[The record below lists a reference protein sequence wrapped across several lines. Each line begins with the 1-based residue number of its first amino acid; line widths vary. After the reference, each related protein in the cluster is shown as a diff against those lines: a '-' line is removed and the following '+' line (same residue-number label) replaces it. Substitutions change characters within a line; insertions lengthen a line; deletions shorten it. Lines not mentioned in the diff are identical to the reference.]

1 MLDWIALK
9 HPFFIHVPVA
19 AGLLLPFA
27 LLAAQ
32 RPGRGIKPWWTACRY
47 LGWTGILG
55 CILAVVSGYFWARQM
70 GMIQPGRYLV
80 QVLPGNELQE
90 LMRRHQLFALTALP
104 WGLLTLL
111 SLYRRRQ
118 EHQGLGFL
126 PLLLGSL
133 WCASLLGAGYY
144 GGRMT
149 HPPQAMAALADEA
162 TKPPPPLDPSMKA
175 SSKTAEADPE
185 EDAPLRALDYL
196 SLEPMHADYVKSP
209 QHGGRWI
216 RVWATPS
223 ASEAYQ
229 EGRPIPAG
237 SYVVMSSLEDRFGR
251 PGTEPGPLYMIE
263 MMGDKKPRLTF
274 YWPRV
279 PEGKR
284 GEAAGQSRAYW
295 RGEDPNLKGCL
306 FCHSNGTEEKEQ
318 RSSIVWRPRPVRPAP
333 SEAPAAE

>member
-1 MLDWIALK
+1 MFDWIALK
-9 HPFFIHVPVA
+9 HPFFIHLPVA

-27 LLAAQ
+27 LMAAQ

-47 LGWTGILG
+47 LGWTGIFGAL
-55 CILAVVSGYFWARQM
+55 LAAVSGYFWARQM
-70 GMIQPGRYLV
+70 GMIPPGQYLV
-80 QVLPGNELQE
+80 QVQPGNELQE

-118 EHQGLGFL
+118 EHQGLGLL
-126 PLLLGSL
+126 PLFLGSL

-149 HPPQAMAALADEA
+149 HPTLPIRAASDEA
-162 TKPPPPLDPSMKA
+162 TRPPPPLEPGMKDA
-175 SSKTAEADPE
+175 AKAAPDE
-185 EDAPLRALDYL
+185 EEEEAPLRALDYL
-196 SLEPMHADYVKSP
+196 SLEPMHADPVKSP

-223 ASEAYQ
+223 ASEAYK

-251 PGTEPGPLYMIE
+251 PSAEPGPLYMIE
-263 MMGDKKPRLTF
+263 MSKDKKPRLTF

-279 PEGKR
+279 PEAKR
-284 GEAAGQSRAYW
+284 AEANGQARAYW
-295 RGEDPNLKGCL
+295 RGDDTNLKGCV
-306 FCHSNGTEEKEQ
+306 FCHVNGTEEKDQ
-318 RSSIVWRPRPVRPAP
+318 RSTLAWRTRPFRP
-333 SEAPAAE
+333 EPAAVPPVQ

>member
-9 HPFFIHVPVA
+9 HPFLIHVPVA

-32 RPGRGIKPWWTACRY
+32 RPGRGIKPWWTVCRY
-47 LGWTGILG
+47 LAWTAILG
-55 CILAVVSGYFWARQM
+55 CLLGALSGYLWARQL
-70 GMIQPGRYLV
+70 GMIQPGAYLV
-80 QVLPGNELQE
+80 QVLPGNALQE

-118 EHQGLGFL
+118 EHQGLGLL
-126 PLLLGSL
+126 PFFLGSL
-133 WCASLLGAGYY
+133 WCVSLLGAGYY
-144 GGRMT
+144 GGLMT
-149 HPPQAMAALADEA
+149 HPPRPAAPLADDA
-162 TKPPPPLDPSMKA
+162 TKPPPPLEPGMVA
-175 SSKTAEADPE
+175 RAQADPE
-185 EDAPLRALDYL
+185 EDAPTRALDYL
-196 SLEPMHADYVKSP
+196 SLEPMHADPVKSP

-229 EGRPIPAG
+229 EGRPIPPG
-237 SYVVMSSLEDRFGR
+237 SYVVMSSHEDRFGR
-251 PGTEPGPLYMIE
+251 PSPEAGPLYMIE
-263 MMGDKKPRLTF
+263 MGADKKPSLTF

-279 PEGKR
+279 PEAKR
-284 GEAAGQSRAYW
+284 TEANGQSRAYW

-306 FCHSNGTEEKEQ
+306 FCHANGTEEKDQ
-318 RSSIVWRPRPVRPAP
+318 RSTLAWRPRPFRPP
-333 SEAPAAE
+333 PAEPPAE